1 MPKYEPKIII
11 PKNLNPWPHELRI
24 ARILCAGGYRVEF
37 VPASNTAKMPDFWIN
52 GVEYELKSPISNK
65 ISAIERN
72 LKRASKQSLNIVFDS
87 SRMKGLRD
95 DIVLREIKARFL
107 ADRIIKRVL
116 FVNKKGKLII
126 LTRKTK

>member
-72 LKRASKQSLNIVFDS
+72 LKRA
-87 SRMKGLRD
+87 
-95 DIVLREIKARFL
+95 
-107 ADRIIKRVL
+107 
-116 FVNKKGKLII
+116 
-126 LTRKTK
+126 